1 MKIKFTCCIL
11 LFFCLI
17 QLLGCGGKRYGYLG
31 SINVDLYEN
40 WVDSNRNNHF
50 QMILD
55 SNESIAYQKLMI
67 MVDLQYII
75 AANSNHLIN
84 NSYAFQ
90 KERIPAIIENNY
102 TNIRFLL
109 MADYNE
115 KYKLGA
121 EIFDLLDFGT
131 VTTREDLIQ
140 ILNSKEE
147 IEIGATIDALSMRLK
162 EPPSDTVELAIQ
174 VILEDDNGNYFH
186 NINRP
191 IKVF

>member
-1 MKIKFTCCIL
+1 
-11 LFFCLI
+11 LI

-75 AANSNHLIN
+75 AANSNPFIN
-84 NSYAFQ
+84 VSYAFQ
-90 KERIPAIIENNY
+90 YPETSPIIENNY

-109 MADYNE
+109 MKDYNE

-131 VTTREDLIQ
+131 VTTREALIQ
-140 ILNSKEE
+140 ELNSKKS
-147 IEIGATIDALSMRLK
+147 INIDDPITGLSMRLK